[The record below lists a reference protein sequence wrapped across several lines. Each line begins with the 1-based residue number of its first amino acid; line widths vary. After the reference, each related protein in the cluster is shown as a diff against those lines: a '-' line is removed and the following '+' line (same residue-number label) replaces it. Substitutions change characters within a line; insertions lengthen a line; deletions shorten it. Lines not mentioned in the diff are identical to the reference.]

1 MLNAQDVGSSDTKEI
16 EEDEE
21 SKDAV
26 IAQEKG
32 LITER
37 SVSRLLSS
45 TEFVFLHKKT
55 SLFWL

>member
-55 SLFWL
+55 SLF